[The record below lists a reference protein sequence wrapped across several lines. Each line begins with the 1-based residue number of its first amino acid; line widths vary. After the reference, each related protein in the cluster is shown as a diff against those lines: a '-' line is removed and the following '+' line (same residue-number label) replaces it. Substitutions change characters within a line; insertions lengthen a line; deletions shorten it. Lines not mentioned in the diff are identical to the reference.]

1 MHMPE
6 ARTLG
11 LSLGVL
17 YTGLG
22 TVELVGHRN
31 DDIQLLLFLGGS
43 LALGGVLVFIGTLVR
58 ERHRALG
65 LALLTIGA
73 ALGLGPTLWTIV
85 VPLCA
90 VLVLVQFYRDED
102 AGLTVFVSPQ
112 AVETPEG
119 PTPV

>member
-1 MHMPE
+1 MPE

-11 LSLGVL
+11 LGLGAL
-17 YTGLG
+17 YVGLG

-31 DDIQLLLFLGGS
+31 DELEQLLYPGGS
-43 LALGGVLVFIGTLVR
+43 LALGGVLVIVGTLVR

-73 ALGLGPTLWTIV
+73 ALGLAPTLWTVV

>member
-1 MHMPE
+1 MPE

-11 LSLGVL
+11 LILGVL
-17 YTGLG
+17 YVVLG

-31 DDIQLLLFLGGS
+31 DSARTLLFLGGS
-43 LALGGVLVFIGTLVR
+43 LTAGGVLVIVGTLVR
-58 ERHRALG
+58 ESQRALG
-65 LALLTIGA
+65 LALLTLGA
-73 ALGLGPTLWTIV
+73 AVGLAPTIWTIV
-85 VPLCA
+85 VPLFV